1 MAMSRAGKCGGGK
14 FLPHYLT
21 FHSPNLLTHE
31 LLEIDLAANEPAP
44 CGAVVCGYGI
54 CRNANGYVQ

>member
-21 FHSPNLLTHE
+21 FYSPNLLTHE

-44 CGAVVCGYGI
+44 CGAVVCGDGL
-54 CRNANGYVQ
+54 CPD